1 MTPEFSRL
9 VRIDEVGDAARTI
22 AIAAD
27 PAEREMLAQRF
38 ALVSIGRLEA
48 QAEVRRSG
56 KTLFVEGR
64 LQADIVQTCVATAE
78 PLPATLD
85 VPFVLRFVPEDS
97 IETAEEIEL
106 SEADCDTLAYAGGAI
121 DLGEAAAETLA
132 LSLDPFPRSAHADD
146 ALKAAGVVDETE
158 VGPFAALKALKDRMG
173 K

>member
-9 VRIDEVGDAARTI
+9 VRIDEVGEAPRTI
-22 AIAAD
+22 PIAAD
-27 PAEREMLAQRF
+27 AEEREALARRF
-38 ALVSIGRLEA
+38 ALVAIGRLEA
-48 QAEVRRSG
+48 GAEVHRSG

-64 LQADIVQTCVATAE
+64 LQADVTQTCVATGE

-85 VPFVLRFVPEDS
+85 MPFVLRFVPEDS
-97 IETAEEIEL
+97 IEASEEMEL
-106 SEADCDTLAYAGGAI
+106 SESDCDTLTYAGGAL

-158 VGPFAALKALKDRMG
+158 VGPFAMLKALKDRLG